1 MKKYSRFITLAGG
14 ILALLS
20 FALPWEGDYSGVELA
35 NNTSHDS
42 NVGFVLIVFI
52 ATLMI
57 IVTSLVL
64 NRQSLTKV
72 YISKFIVA
80 VSSSIGI
87 FCFILLF
94 FGERWDIDIYGRS
107 ADEIRY
113 GAFLNAIGF
122 ILAVVGVWN
131 SPKTLDISETNN
143 K

>member
-1 MKKYSRFITLAGG
+1 MKQYSRFITLAGG
-14 ILALLS
+14 ILALFS
-20 FALPWEGDYSGVELA
+20 FVLPWESDYSGVELA
-35 NNTSHDS
+35 NNTSHNSD
-42 NVGFVLIVFI
+42 VGFVLIVFI

-64 NRQSLTKV
+64 NRQSLIKV
-72 YISKFIVA
+72 WISKFIVT

-94 FGERWDIDIYGRS
+94 FGERWDIDIYGNY
-107 ADEIRY
+107 ADEIQY

-122 ILAVVGVWN
+122 ILAVVGVWD

-143 K
+143 E